1 MHLIQLFLPLYD
13 NEGQRFERGLFD
25 AVRGELTERFGGAT
39 AFTRT
44 PALGEWADDAGEVQ
58 RDEVVLVEVMSEALD
73 RDWWAG
79 YRKELETRFHQDAVL
94 IRAVQVEML

>member
-13 NEGQRFERGLFD
+13 NDGQRFERGLFD
-25 AVRGELTERFGGAT
+25 AVRCELTERFGGAT
-39 AFTRT
+39 AFLRT

-73 RDWWAG
+73 HNWWAG
-79 YRKELETRFHQDAVL
+79 YRTELETRFRQDTVL
-94 IRAVQVEML
+94 IRAVQVDML